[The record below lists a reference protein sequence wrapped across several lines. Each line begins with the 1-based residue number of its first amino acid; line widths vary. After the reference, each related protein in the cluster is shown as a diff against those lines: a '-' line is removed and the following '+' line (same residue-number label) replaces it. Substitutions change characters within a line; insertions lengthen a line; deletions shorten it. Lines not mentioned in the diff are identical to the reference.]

1 MSEFLKLRAKL
12 LQLDRDIEAARE
24 VEAARAI
31 ATCQALI
38 AEFGLTAFDLGLI
51 KTQVIATRRATPH
64 TFPLKTRRGPQPPRY
79 RNPATGETWS
89 GFGRRPAWIKT
100 YAERDDY
107 LIEDQQQAA

>member
-12 LQLDRDIEAARE
+12 KQLNRDIEAARE
-24 VEAARAI
+24 VETARAI
-31 ATCQALI
+31 DTCQALI

-51 KTQVIATRRATPH
+51 KTQVIATRRAAPH

-79 RNPATGETWS
+79 RNPDTGETWS
-89 GFGRRPAWIKT
+89 GFGRVPHWIVG
-100 YAERDDY
+100 ENRDEF